1 MKQVILNHFGFSRLP
16 FGKDIG
22 AEEVFQTS
30 SLSQATAM
38 LELGLDSED
47 IPSGGL

>member
-22 AEEVFQTS
+22 AEAVWNS
-30 SLSQATAM
+30 P
-38 LELGLDSED
+38 ELMDTKLAPYSMGEGTYGRDTK
-47 IPSGGL
+47 